1 MIDELKAC
9 RGSFITSI
17 FPISG
22 TNVRSHRFYDM
33 TICIYMHY
41 DELSLAE
48 LRRFF
53 FWGAISKVLVPTE
66 VERSFISTRTLDPMQ
81 CDPKAQRATCSMLRR
96 PRLQR
101 ESSHLYWVFKVTL
114 KPRVQ
119 MRFSPS
125 SISCF

>member
-81 CDPKAQRATCSMLRR
+81 CDPKGATSYMQYAQEAKTTKRIQPFILG
-96 PRLQR
+96 
-101 ESSHLYWVFKVTL
+101 F
-114 KPRVQ
+114 
-119 MRFSPS
+119 
-125 SISCF
+125 